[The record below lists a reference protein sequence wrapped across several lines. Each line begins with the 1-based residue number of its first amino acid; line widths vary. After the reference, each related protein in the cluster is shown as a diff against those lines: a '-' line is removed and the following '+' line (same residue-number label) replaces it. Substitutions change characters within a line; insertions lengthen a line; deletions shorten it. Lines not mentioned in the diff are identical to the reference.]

1 MKKLHVSGLAS
12 DATEASV
19 NDLFSPFGR
28 VHSVKLAND
37 VFSGLCRGFGFIEM
51 EGHEARAAI
60 QALDGRTRDGRSLK
74 VRYDE
79 PRKRAVRR
87 GRRR

>member
-19 NDLFSPFGR
+19 SEMFSPFGR
-28 VHSVKLAND
+28 VHSVKLDND

-51 EGHEARAAI
+51 EGHEARAAY
-60 QALDGRTRDGRSLK
+60 AFGPK
-74 VRYDE
+74 VNLVV
-79 PRKRAVRR
+79 PSA
-87 GRRR
+87 G